1 MKKPKQLNYKELALR
16 KELSKRTVNMISR
29 NSDGQAVAGDPP
41 QVEALGQKISSLIS
55 DERLEE
61 ARDMLGDSLKKY
73 PQEMGL
79 LSLQMILDVL
89 LKEFGSYEKAKKV
102 GSKIIEIA
110 TEKKNTYY
118 AMVAINNLALIAHNE
133 GHDEYSKAMYMAA
146 HLIDGTALGPM
157 RNVAGWYSRRGKL
170 EESLRWIEKII
181 DSFPEWQSRE
191 DITTFLKKDE
201 SLANLR
207 EYEPFKM
214 KVLSFIE
221 G

>member
-1 MKKPKQLNYKELALR
+1 MKKSKQLSDKELALR

-41 QVEALGQKISSLIS
+41 QVEELGQQISRLIS

-61 ARDMLGDSLKKY
+61 ARDMLSDSLKKY

-79 LSLQMILDVL
+79 LSLQMILDVM
-89 LKEFGSYEKAKKV
+89 LKEFGSYDKAKQV
-102 GSKIIEIA
+102 GSEIIEIA
-110 TEKKNTYY
+110 TEKKNAYY

-146 HLIDGTALGPM
+146 HLIDGKALGPM
-157 RNVAGWYSRRGKL
+157 RNIAGWYSRRRKL
-170 EESLRWIEKII
+170 EEAQKWIDKII
-181 DSFPEWQSRE
+181 ATFPEWQSRE
-191 DITTFLKKDE
+191 DITTFLNKDE

-207 EYEPFKM
+207 EYEPFKE
-214 KVLSFIE
+214 KVLAVIK